1 MITYADFEQVDIRV
15 GRITR
20 AEPFPE
26 ARKPAYKLWV
36 DFGAEIGEK
45 RSSAQITVHYTL
57 EELVGRQVLAVVNF
71 PPRQIGNV
79 LSEVLVL
86 GLPATQL
93 PLDQVLQ
100 ADIVVIAVPGGPAT
114 HHLISTAQLAQMR
127 PDAFLINIARGDV
140 VDEAALL
147 SALQNRQIAG
157 AGLDVYEFEPRVSPA
172 LMAMENVTL
181 LPHLGTAALNV
192 RQDMGMMAV
201 DNLFAHLDG
210 QPLPNPVA

>member
-1 MITYADFEQVDIRV
+1 MKVIYHNRSAVD
-15 GRITR
+15 
-20 AEPFPE
+20 A
-26 ARKPAYKLWV
+26 
-36 DFGAEIGEK
+36 
-45 RSSAQITVHYTL
+45 
-57 EELVGRQVLAVVNF
+57 
-71 PPRQIGNV
+71 
-79 LSEVLVL
+79 

-127 PDAFLINIARGDV
+127 PEAFLINIARGDV
-140 VDEAALL
+140 VDEAALV

-192 RQDMGMMAV
+192 RQDMGMIAV
-201 DNLFAHLDG
+201 ANLFAHLDG